1 MIEKRSPGELKEPA
15 NSIEP
20 AIDIQQKSAERYQR
34 ILGNLK
40 NEFLFYALDTKG
52 TPIYVSPS
60 IKNILGYTEA
70 EFSGFFKNNRT
81 PALINDAAEL
91 KAKLSI
97 LGKQQPAFELE
108 VYHKDGS
115 CRQFVVNE
123 TPILDGN
130 GKTIRVEG
138 ISRDITEKK
147 KIEKK
152 LEKHRQDLQK
162 MVEKHTIDLRNS
174 HKQLL
179 DIIDFL
185 PDPTYVVDVDRK
197 IIAWNRALEKMVGVR
212 KQDVIGQPFRSYI
225 TSFYQGNKPIL
236 IDLLGFDIETLKVK
250 DNTISENNGVL
261 SVERYL
267 PGINEGNGGHVW
279 ITAGSILDSHMNL
292 VGAVETI
299 RDITQIKNV
308 EKKIRKSEERL
319 SAVMNN
325 LPGMAYRIV
334 KNGKWMMEFVSQGC
348 RFLTGYEPS
357 FFANHELSKFFALIH
372 EDDIERVEKE
382 FQAAMDRKRN
392 FHAEYR
398 IKAANGETKWVFNR
412 AEGATF
418 DYEGSIR
425 IEGFITDFTGY
436 KNMEQKL
443 RNENLLLRSTMRDR
457 YKFGNIIGNSKVMQD
472 VYETILK
479 AATTSDSV
487 FIYGESGTGKE
498 LVSLAIHNASDR
510 KDNKC
515 VTVNCGAIPENLIES
530 EFFGFKKGAFTGATA
545 DKKGFLETADG
556 GTLFL
561 DEIGE
566 ISLNMQV
573 KLLRAI
579 EGGGFNPIGSQKLIR
594 PNLRIIAASNKNPM
608 DLVKNGNMRS
618 DFYFR
623 IHVIPIN
630 LPPLRDR
637 DDDIFLLVDNFLK
650 VYSKSE
656 SYTRLSPEDLQTLKD
671 YNWPGNVRELQ
682 NVIRRYIAL
691 RNLDFLRSAT
701 PIKEIETAHLV
712 EENLQE
718 SSLSLKDAVGKFEK
732 QYITEVL
739 KKNRWQKGKTAQN
752 LDVSRKTL
760 FRKMK
765 GYEII

>member
-1 MIEKRSPGELKEPA
+1 MVEKRSPDELQEQINSKEPV
-15 NSIEP
+15 S
-20 AIDIQQKSAERYQR
+20 DINPHNLESYQR
-34 ILGNLK
+34 IQSNLK
-40 NEFLFYALDTKG
+40 NEFLFYSLDTRG
-52 TPIYVSPS
+52 NPIYVSPS
-60 IKNILGYTEA
+60 ITNILGYTQE

-81 PALINDAAEL
+81 PALINDDAEN
-91 KAKLSI
+91 KAKLG
-97 LGKQQPAFELE
+97 LQGKQQPAFELE

-115 CRQFVVNE
+115 CREFVVNE
-123 TPILDGN
+123 TPILDEN

-138 ISRDITEKK
+138 VSRDTTEKK

-152 LEKHRQDLQK
+152 LKKHQQDLQK
-162 MVEKHTIDLRNS
+162 MVERHTIDLKNA

-185 PDPTYVVDVDRK
+185 PDPTYVIDVDRK
-197 IIAWNRALEKMVGVR
+197 IIAWNRALEKMVGVK
-212 KQDVIGQPFRSYI
+212 KQDVIGEPFRSFV

-236 IDLLGFDIETLKVK
+236 IDLLGFDVDTVKLK
-250 DNTISENNGVL
+250 DGTITENNGVL
-261 SVERYL
+261 SVERFL
-267 PGINEGNGGHVW
+267 PNINGGDGGHVW

-308 EKKIRKSEERL
+308 QKKIRKSEKRL

-334 KNGKWMMEFVSQGC
+334 KNGTWKMEFVSQGC
-348 RFLTGYEPS
+348 RFLTGYEPT
-357 FFANHELSKFFALIH
+357 FFANQDLSKFFALIH
-372 EDDIERVEKE
+372 EDDIDRVEKE
-382 FQAAMDRKRN
+382 FQAAMDRKRS

-398 IKAANGETKWVFNR
+398 IKVANGETKWVFNR

-498 LVSLAIHNASDR
+498 LVSLAIHNSSDR
-510 KDNKC
+510 RDKRC

-545 DKKGFLETADG
+545 DKKGFLEAADG

-594 PNLRIIAASNKNPM
+594 PDLRIIAASNKNPM
-608 DLVKNGNMRS
+608 ELVKNGNMRS

-623 IHVIPIN
+623 IHVIPID
-630 LPPLRDR
+630 LPPLRER
-637 DDDIFLLVDNFLK
+637 EDDIFLLVDSFLK
-650 VYSKSE
+650 SYSKSD
-656 SYTRLSPEDLQTLKD
+656 SYTRLSPEDLQTLKE
-671 YNWPGNVRELQ
+671 YHWPGNVRELQ

-691 RNLDFLRSAT
+691 RNLDFLRSDT
-701 PIKEIETAHLV
+701 PVKEVETAQLV
-712 EENLQE
+712 EENIQE
-718 SSLSLKDAVGKFEK
+718 SGLSLKDAVGKFEK